1 MRFFGLKSCR
11 MITKL
16 SQSIVLMS
24 FTSTNVL
31 GPIRALSDAP
41 RVQKLPKIMIFRSF
55 GAFLGFE
62 KLKNQNRKKLIKNY
76 FFSKRF
82 FLSNIHGPKYME
94 KISEESE
101 HGNLICSRHL
111 QTKKTAQNVSKSR
124 ISRRAPLSM
133 IMCEPRFGGVSRH
146 PDSVDLFFSY
156 RRSR

>member
-82 FLSNIHGPKYME
+82 FLGNIHGPKYME
-94 KISEESE
+94 KNSQRNRSTGTSFA
-101 HGNLICSRHL
+101 H
-111 QTKKTAQNVSKSR
+111 A
-124 ISRRAPLSM
+124 ISRRKKQLKMSPNQGFRDEL
-133 IMCEPRFGGVSRH
+133 H
-146 PDSVDLFFSY
+146 
-156 RRSR
+156 